1 MTTSVNPLTGDIVIK
16 INHNGKIVIRET
28 KRQDTTH
35 VMVCERGGM
44 FKIMGT
50 HKTEAKAKADAKKMS
65 KAWNTECFVY
75 PVDQEI

>member
-1 MTTSVNPLTGDIVIK
+1 MATSKNPITGDIVIK
-16 INHNGKIVIRET
+16 INHNGKIVTRET

-35 VMVCERGGM
+35 VMVCERDSG

-50 HKTEAKAKADAKKMS
+50 HKTEAKAKADARKMA
-65 KAWNTECFVY
+65 KAWGVECFVY